1 MGTDY
6 IKEIENSNVYD
17 VAKVT
22 PISFL
27 NKISSKYKNKIYLK
41 REDLQ
46 PIFSFKC
53 RGAYNKISNLSDDQ
67 KSRGIIAASA
77 GNHAQG
83 VAMSASKLKI
93 SAVIVMPTTTPS
105 IKIESVKKFGVEVLL
120 FGILLTKHMNML

>member
-77 GNHAQG
+77 GNLSLIH
-83 VAMSASKLKI
+83 I
-93 SAVIVMPTTTPS
+93 
-105 IKIESVKKFGVEVLL
+105 
-120 FGILLTKHMNML
+120 

>member
-41 REDLQ
+41 ER
-46 PIFSFKC
+46 I
-53 RGAYNKISNLSDDQ
+53 YNQYSL
-67 KSRGIIAASA
+67 
-77 GNHAQG
+77 
-83 VAMSASKLKI
+83 L
-93 SAVIVMPTTTPS
+93 SAVAHTIRSAISQMTKNLGASLPHLQEITL
-105 IKIESVKKFGVEVLL
+105 KVLQCQPV
-120 FGILLTKHMNML
+120 N